1 MSKKIALI
9 AIGGNALLKEKERGY
24 QEEQLENAR
33 ECAEMFGNVIKAG
46 FSLCV
51 VHGNG
56 PQVGNILI
64 QQETGANRTPPYTL
78 DICDAMTQGS
88 MGYMLESRLINRL
101 SYMGLDTPVTTVL
114 TEVVVDKDDP
124 GFRNPTKPVGP
135 FYREFRALELIK
147 EKGWTMKEDSGRG
160 WRKVVPSPKPLE
172 IVQLAAVKLLLEAG
186 HCVIAGGGGGIPV
199 IRDASGFLVGV
210 EAVIDKDRASATLAR
225 NVGADTLIIL
235 TDIEKVAVDFR
246 TPGQR
251 FLDRMTVSE
260 ARGYLDGGQ
269 FAAGSMGPKIEAAI
283 TFLAPR
289 MERSLDS
296 FMEKGTKPGR
306 SQLKVIIT
314 SLQSAA
320 EVANGTTGTI
330 ITPDQ

>member
-1 MSKKIALI
+1 MAKKIALI

-160 WRKVVPSPKPLE
+160 WRKVVPSPRPLE
-172 IVQLAAVKLLLEAG
+172 IIQLGAVKLLLEAG

-210 EAVIDKDRASATLAR
+210 EAVIDKDRLSALLAEQL
-225 NVGADTLIIL
+225 GAATYVIL
-235 TDIEKVAVDFR
+235 TGVPKVALDFGR
-246 TPGQR
+246 PTQR
-251 FLDRMTVSE
+251 WVDRMTASE
-260 ARGYLDGGQ
+260 AARHLAAGQ
-269 FAAGSMGPKIEAAI
+269 FPPGSMGPKIESA
-283 TFLAPR
+283 LAFIQSGGQ
-289 MERSLDS
+289 EVL
-296 FMEKGTKPGR
+296 
-306 SQLKVIIT
+306 IT
-314 SLQSAA
+314 SPEALEREEYAT
-320 EVANGTTGTI
+320 VGTRI
-330 ITPDQ
+330 VKD

>member
-1 MSKKIALI
+1 MAKKIALI

-160 WRKVVPSPKPLE
+160 WRKVVPSPRPLE
-172 IVQLAAVKLLLEAG
+172 IIQLGAVKLLLEAG

-210 EAVIDKDRASATLAR
+210 EAVIDKDRLSALLAEQL
-225 NVGADTLIIL
+225 GAATYVIL
-235 TDIEKVAVDFR
+235 TGVPKVALDFGR
-246 TPGQR
+246 PTQR
-251 FLDRMTVSE
+251 WVDRMTASE
-260 ARGYLDGGQ
+260 AARHL
-269 FAAGSMGPKIEAAI
+269 AAGPFPPGSMGPKIESA
-283 TFLAPR
+283 LAFIQSGGQ
-289 MERSLDS
+289 EVL
-296 FMEKGTKPGR
+296 
-306 SQLKVIIT
+306 IT
-314 SLQSAA
+314 SPEALEREEYAT
-320 EVANGTTGTI
+320 VGTRI
-330 ITPDQ
+330 VKD